1 MGVEKM
7 QLGSREEKRCEEVT
21 WGGFAGE
28 LKKVGCLAAPMVVAT
43 VSQYLLQVASVV
55 MVGHL
60 GQVSLSAVAIATA
73 LTNVTGF
80 SLLVSLLLFSNSC
93 HESMCLSFVL
103 SLVPEK
109 EKQYK
114 NEFLIF
120 YFIMKNI
127 KNQI

>member
-21 WGGFAGE
+21 WGVFAGE

-80 SLLVSLLLFSNSC
+80 SLLVSLLLFLNSC
-93 HESMCLSFVL
+93 HESKCLSFCAIFG
-103 SLVPEK
+103 SRK
-109 EKQYK
+109 KK
-114 NEFLIF
+114 NNTKMNFS
-120 YFIMKNI
+120 YFILL
-127 KNQI
+127 